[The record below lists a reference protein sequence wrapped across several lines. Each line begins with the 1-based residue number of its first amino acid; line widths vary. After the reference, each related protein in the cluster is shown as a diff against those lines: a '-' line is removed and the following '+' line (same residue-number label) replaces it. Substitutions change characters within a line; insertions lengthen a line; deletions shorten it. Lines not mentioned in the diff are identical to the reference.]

1 MSVFQHPH
9 LTRGVVKTAKG
20 AFIISR
26 GFVEMPNEIGESLG
40 WRPVDPGDD
49 TPADVSQSP
58 SADSV
63 VPEGHGQQQRGRL
76 QDAG

>member
-26 GFVEMPNEIGESLG
+26 GFVEMPDEIGESLG
-40 WRPVDPGDD
+40 WRPVDDPGDD
-49 TPADVSQSP
+49 TSVDVSQSP
-58 SADSV
+58 LADSV
-63 VPEGHGQQQRGRL
+63 VPEGHG
-76 QDAG
+76 